1 MGRLLGNFLPYGTLV
16 VNVLGSLALGWLATV
31 FLARAEINVA
41 LRLGIA
47 VGFLG
52 AFTTFSAFSFES
64 VQLMLNG
71 AVWRAALNVAANT
84 VVCLGMCYLG
94 MQVGTAGL
102 IFQATGLYK
111 HTLNFSQLNQGEFLA
126 GISLIF
132 LFAAI
137 LLCQIFPI
145 CSREIFGRS
154 MSDLCADR
162 PRLITGIPE
171 GTSSKRFLSSRFNK
185 ANSK

>member
-1 MGRLLGNFLPYGTLV
+1 MTDLSIAAIAVGGGCGSVARFLVAREMERLFGSFLPYGTLI

-31 FLARAEINVA
+31 FLARPEINIA

-71 AVWRAALNVAANT
+71 AGWRAALNVAANT

-94 MQVGTAGL
+94 MQ
-102 IFQATGLYK
+102 
-111 HTLNFSQLNQGEFLA
+111 LA
-126 GISLIF
+126 
-132 LFAAI
+132 
-137 LLCQIFPI
+137 
-145 CSREIFGRS
+145 
-154 MSDLCADR
+154 
-162 PRLITGIPE
+162 RLG
-171 GTSSKRFLSSRFNK
+171 
-185 ANSK
+185 

>member
-1 MGRLLGNFLPYGTLV
+1 MTDLSIAAIAVGGGCGSVARFLIAREMERWLGNFLPYGTLA
-16 VNVLGSLALGWLATV
+16 VNVLGSLALGWLTTV
-31 FLARAEINVA
+31 FLDRPEINIA

-94 MQVGTAGL
+94 MQ
-102 IFQATGLYK
+102 
-111 HTLNFSQLNQGEFLA
+111 LA
-126 GISLIF
+126 
-132 LFAAI
+132 
-137 LLCQIFPI
+137 
-145 CSREIFGRS
+145 
-154 MSDLCADR
+154 
-162 PRLITGIPE
+162 RL
-171 GTSSKRFLSSRFNK
+171 S
-185 ANSK
+185 

>member
-1 MGRLLGNFLPYGTLV
+1 MPELTIAAIAVGGGLGSVARFIATREMERCLGNFLPYGTLI

-31 FLARAEINVA
+31 FLDRPEINIA

-94 MQVGTAGL
+94 MQ
-102 IFQATGLYK
+102 
-111 HTLNFSQLNQGEFLA
+111 LA
-126 GISLIF
+126 
-132 LFAAI
+132 
-137 LLCQIFPI
+137 
-145 CSREIFGRS
+145 
-154 MSDLCADR
+154 
-162 PRLITGIPE
+162 RLG
-171 GTSSKRFLSSRFNK
+171 
-185 ANSK
+185 

>member
-1 MGRLLGNFLPYGTLV
+1 MSELSLLAIAIGGAVGSVSRFLVAREMGRLLGNFLPYGTLV

-31 FLARAEINVA
+31 FLDRPGINIA

-71 AVWRAALNVAANT
+71 AVWRAAINVAANT

-94 MQVGTAGL
+94 
-102 IFQATGLYK
+102 I
-111 HTLNFSQLNQGEFLA
+111 QLA
-126 GISLIF
+126 H
-132 LFAAI
+132 
-137 LLCQIFPI
+137 
-145 CSREIFGRS
+145 
-154 MSDLCADR
+154 
-162 PRLITGIPE
+162 
-171 GTSSKRFLSSRFNK
+171 LS
-185 ANSK
+185 

>member
-1 MGRLLGNFLPYGTLV
+1 MTDLSIAAIAVGGGCGSVARFLVAREMERWLGNFLPYGSLI

-31 FLARAEINVA
+31 FLARPEINIA

-71 AVWRAALNVAANT
+71 AVWRAVLNVTVNT

-94 MQVGTAGL
+94 L
-102 IFQATGLYK
+102 
-111 HTLNFSQLNQGEFLA
+111 QLA
-126 GISLIF
+126 
-132 LFAAI
+132 
-137 LLCQIFPI
+137 
-145 CSREIFGRS
+145 
-154 MSDLCADR
+154 
-162 PRLITGIPE
+162 RLG
-171 GTSSKRFLSSRFNK
+171 
-185 ANSK
+185 

>member
-1 MGRLLGNFLPYGTLV
+1 MTDLSIAAIAVGGGCGSVARFLVAREMERLFGSFLPYGTLI

-31 FLARAEINVA
+31 FLARLEINIA

-71 AVWRAALNVAANT
+71 AVWRAVLNVTVNT

-94 MQVGTAGL
+94 MQ
-102 IFQATGLYK
+102 
-111 HTLNFSQLNQGEFLA
+111 LA
-126 GISLIF
+126 
-132 LFAAI
+132 
-137 LLCQIFPI
+137 
-145 CSREIFGRS
+145 
-154 MSDLCADR
+154 
-162 PRLITGIPE
+162 RLG
-171 GTSSKRFLSSRFNK
+171 
-185 ANSK
+185 